1 MTLLLVV
8 KSVYFHNGAHF
19 MVVEAGRFYMISG
32 NFGMKSNDALYCVKF
47 TLGEI
52 AAAIPIF
59 NNNALEDTSCY

>member
-1 MTLLLVV
+1 
-8 KSVYFHNGAHF
+8 